1 MNRTAVT
8 DSVNKK
14 QMNGAVKRS
23 HSTMTPTR
31 RLKYEGTKDA
41 ALRPTTMPTLDAR
54 DYFSHERAF
63 ANVKI
68 VFHEQTLWC
77 DKASLA
83 AASPVLRDLFL
94 KTNND
99 DEVLTFGDDDDDD
112 PDEFLS
118 MLQFIYPLF
127 NPDINEENISSL
139 VRLAHRFQ
147 FGSLSD
153 VLSSLSRLVHN
164 RTILLPDV
172 LRHACQSYARTY
184 LGTIRLVIGKCHSAT
199 SHGDDSTTRMNE
211 NECQREHD
219 LM

>member
-1 MNRTAVT
+1 MNLTAVT
-8 DSVNKK
+8 DSINKK

-31 RLKYEGTKDA
+31 PLKYEGTKDA

-54 DYFSHERAF
+54 DYFSRERAF

-99 DEVLTFGDDDDDD
+99 DEVLTLGDDDDDA
-112 PDEFLS
+112 DEFLS
-118 MLQFIYPLF
+118 MLEFIYPLF
-127 NPDINEENISSL
+127 NPDINDENMSSL
-139 VRLAHRFQ
+139 VRIAQRFQ

-153 VLSSLSRLVHN
+153 VLSSLSPRAQSNDSASRCSSTRLPELCENIFRHN
-164 RTILLPDV
+164 P
-172 LRHACQSYARTY
+172 ACDWQMSFWYIAWR
-184 LGTIRLVIGKCHSAT
+184 
-199 SHGDDSTTRMNE
+199 
-211 NECQREHD
+211 
-219 LM
+219 